1 MDDVT
6 LAILIFTVLAAV
18 SGLLILRWLG
28 GKP

>member
-6 LAILIFTVLAAV
+6 LAILIFTALAV
-18 SGLLILRWLG
+18 ISGFLILRWLG